1 MSAAEP
7 TARARVVVLLS
18 GTGSLCAALLDAT
31 DDPGY
36 PAEVVAVGSDRP
48 AEGLAHA
55 TRRGLP
61 TFVRA
66 VGDHPDRAAW
76 DRALADEIAAYEP
89 DLVVSAGFMKI
100 VGPAVLDAFGGRL
113 INTHPALLP
122 AFPGAHAVRDA
133 LAAGATVTGATVHV
147 VDAGVDTGPVL
158 AQREVAVHPG
168 DDEARL
174 HERIKDVERELLVQT
189 VAELV
194 HRRHEEEEPPMTDRT
209 PIRRALLGVYDK
221 TGIEELAAG
230 LAAAGVELVSTGA
243 TARRIAEAGI
253 PVTPVEQVTG
263 FPECLDG
270 RVKTLHPAVHA
281 GILAD
286 RRKPDH
292 VRQLEELGI
301 APFDLVVVN
310 LYPFTETVA
319 SGASPDECVEQIDI
333 GGPAMV
339 RAAAKNHPSVAV
351 VVDPARYADVLAA
364 VAAGGFTLAERQK
377 LAAAAFR
384 HTATYDIAVAS
395 WLGNVV
401 APDDDSGFPAWVGAT
416 WDRAD
421 VLRYGENPHQKAA
434 LYRSWQLG
442 LAHAEQLHGK
452 EMSYN
457 NYVDTDAAW
466 RAAHDHADPCV
477 AIIKHANP
485 CGIAVGPDIAAAHRK
500 AHACDPISA
509 FGGVIAANR
518 EIDLTMAEQVAEVF
532 TEVVVAPSFTDDAVA
547 VLTGKKNIRLLR
559 NCRTSRRPAPRCGR
573 SAVGCCCRS
582 RTASTPP
589 ATTRPP
595 GRWRRGSRWTPP
607 VSTTS
612 SSPGGRCAR

>member
-7 TARARVVVLLS
+7 TTRARVVVLLS

-194 HRRHEEEEPPMTDRT
+194 
-209 PIRRALLGVYDK
+209 
-221 TGIEELAAG
+221 
-230 LAAAGVELVSTGA
+230 
-243 TARRIAEAGI
+243 
-253 PVTPVEQVTG
+253 
-263 FPECLDG
+263 
-270 RVKTLHPAVHA
+270 PAVMK
-281 GILAD
+281 
-286 RRKPDH
+286 RK
-292 VRQLEELGI
+292 
-301 APFDLVVVN
+301 
-310 LYPFTETVA
+310 
-319 SGASPDECVEQIDI
+319 SP
-333 GGPAMV
+333 
-339 RAAAKNHPSVAV
+339 R
-351 VVDPARYADVLAA
+351 
-364 VAAGGFTLAERQK
+364 
-377 LAAAAFR
+377 
-384 HTATYDIAVAS
+384 
-395 WLGNVV
+395 
-401 APDDDSGFPAWVGAT
+401 
-416 WDRAD
+416 
-421 VLRYGENPHQKAA
+421 
-434 LYRSWQLG
+434 
-442 LAHAEQLHGK
+442 
-452 EMSYN
+452 
-457 NYVDTDAAW
+457 
-466 RAAHDHADPCV
+466 
-477 AIIKHANP
+477 
-485 CGIAVGPDIAAAHRK
+485 
-500 AHACDPISA
+500 
-509 FGGVIAANR
+509 
-518 EIDLTMAEQVAEVF
+518 
-532 TEVVVAPSFTDDAVA
+532 
-547 VLTGKKNIRLLR
+547 
-559 NCRTSRRPAPRCGR
+559 
-573 SAVGCCCRS
+573 
-582 RTASTPP
+582 
-589 ATTRPP
+589 
-595 GRWRRGSRWTPP
+595 
-607 VSTTS
+607 
-612 SSPGGRCAR
+612 